1 MEKEPSDPGVR
12 QTTLVTS
19 VCATLNSYGVRYLVI
34 GGMACVLHGY
44 IRATSD
50 VDILIERT
58 LENARR
64 LLDALATI
72 GWGFASEWRPE
83 EILARPVTVVG
94 DMPQVDI
101 FTVAWSVKY
110 DAAIANA
117 STVTVEGVEIPLI
130 GIDDLI
136 ETKRTDR
143 PLDTADIEAL
153 EEIRRLRGGA

>member
-1 MEKEPSDPGVR
+1 
-12 QTTLVTS
+12 
-19 VCATLNSYGVRYLVI
+19 
-34 GGMACVLHGY
+34 
-44 IRATSD
+44 
-50 VDILIERT
+50 
-58 LENARR
+58 
-64 LLDALATI
+64 
-72 GWGFASEWRPE
+72 
-83 EILARPVTVVG
+83 
-94 DMPQVDI
+94 MPQVDI

-117 STVTVEGVEIPLI
+117 ATVTVEGVEIPLI

>member
-1 MEKEPSDPGVR
+1 MEKEPTDPGVR
-12 QTTLVTS
+12 QTTLVTR
-19 VCATLNSYGVRYLVI
+19 VCATLNSYGVSYLVI

-83 EILARPVTVVG
+83 EILARPVTVIG

-110 DAAIANA
+110 DTAIAA
-117 STVTVEGVEIPLI
+117 WLVKV
-130 GIDDLI
+130 
-136 ETKRTDR
+136 
-143 PLDTADIEAL
+143 DTATNAHFK
-153 EEIRRLRGGA
+153 GGK

>member
-1 MEKEPSDPGVR
+1 VR
-12 QTTLVTS
+12 QTTLVTR
-19 VCATLNSYGVRYLVI
+19 VCAALNSHGVRYLVI
-34 GGMACVLHGY
+34 DGMACVLHGY
-44 IRATSD
+44 VRATSD

-64 LLDALATI
+64 SLDALAAI

-83 EILARPVTVVG
+83 EILARPVTVIG
-94 DMPQVDI
+94 DMPQANI

-110 DAAIANA
+110 DAAVANA
-117 STVTVEGVEIPLI
+117 STIIVEGVEIPLV
-130 GIDDLI
+130 GLDDLI